1 MDQKKLEKFK
11 DILTKEKI
19 EITAELNKIATQSK
33 TDPKEW
39 ITNFTGNANDTG
51 HESLEIKA
59 DEVEEYGSDVA
70 ITKRM
75 AQKLAD
81 IDLALD
87 KIEKKVFGKCEDCG
101 KDIPIQRLEAFP
113 TARFCTECGK

>member
-1 MDQKKLEKFK
+1 
-11 DILTKEKI
+11 
-19 EITAELNKIATQSK
+19 LNKIATQSK

-87 KIEKKVFGKCEDCG
+87 KIEKKFSANAKIAAKIFPSKDWKLSQPRVFA
-101 KDIPIQRLEAFP
+101 PNAANRNQ
-113 TARFCTECGK
+113 